1 MWLVKGI
8 SSASQITNNI
18 MFETLT
24 ERLQA
29 AFKKLRGKGK
39 LSEADVTEALRE
51 VRMALLEADVSLKV
65 VKEFTAAVKEKA
77 VGAEVLE
84 SLTPAQ
90 SVIRIVRDEMNLLV
104 GGPAKLQKS
113 SKSPTIYMIVGL
125 QGSGKTTTCGKLA
138 LFLKDSGEEPV
149 LAACD
154 IYRPAAI
161 KQLQVLGKELEVPVF
176 SLGDKSDPVQIAK
189 GAVQLA
195 ESSKKNAVIL
205 DTAGRLHIDAQ
216 MMVELKQLKAVLAPT
231 EILLVADAMTG
242 QDAVKIAEQFHQD
255 LALTGIILTKMDGD
269 ARGGAALSIRSVTGC
284 PVKFVGVG
292 EKLKAL
298 ELFYPDRM
306 ISRILGMG
314 DVLTLIEK
322 VEQEIDE
329 KKAKELEEK
338 LKKAEFDLG
347 DYLEQLQQIKKMGS
361 LTDLLAMLPGN
372 IFPGLNLQK
381 QLKEA
386 KPDERQIF
394 KIEAVIRS
402 MTKEER
408 KKPELLNASRKK
420 RIALGSGT
428 QVSDVNQ
435 VLKHYDMMKKMMRQ
449 FSSIQKQG
457 GKKLL
462 RLPFLG

>member
-1 MWLVKGI
+1 
-8 SSASQITNNI
+8 
-18 MFETLT
+18 MFETLA
-24 ERLQA
+24 ERLQS

-51 VRMALLEADVSLKV
+51 VRMALLEADVALKV
-65 VKEFTAAVKEKA
+65 VKDFTAAVKEKA

-90 SVIRIVRDEMNLLV
+90 SVIRIVRDEMNHIL
-104 GGPAKLQKS
+104 GEAAKLQKS
-113 SKSPTIYMIVGL
+113 QKSPTIYMIVGL

-138 LFLKDSGEEPV
+138 LSLKEGGEDPM

-161 KQLQVLGKELEVPVF
+161 KQLQVLGKELDVPVF

-195 ESSKKNAVIL
+195 ESSRKNIVIL
-205 DTAGRLHIDAQ
+205 DTAGRLHIDEN
-216 MMVELKQLKAVLAPT
+216 MMSELKRLKAALNPT

-242 QDAVKIAEQFHQD
+242 QDAVKIAERFHQD
-255 LALTGIILTKMDGD
+255 LTLTGIILTKMDGD
-269 ARGGAALSIRSVTGC
+269 ARGGAVLSIRAVTGC

-298 ELFYPDRM
+298 EPFYPDRM
-306 ISRILGMG
+306 VSRILGMG

-329 KKAKELEEK
+329 KKARELEEK
-338 LKKAEFDLG
+338 LKKAEFDLD
-347 DYLEQLQQIKKMGS
+347 DYLDQLQQIKKMGS
-361 LTDLLAMLPGN
+361 LTDLLSMLPGN
-372 IFPGLNLQK
+372 MFPGLNLQK
-381 QLKEA
+381 QLKEV
-386 KPDERQIF
+386 KPDDKQIF

-408 KKPELLNASRKK
+408 KNPEILNASRKK
-420 RIALGSGT
+420 RVARGSGT
-428 QVSDVNQ
+428 EVSDVNQ
-435 VLKHYDMMKKMMRQ
+435 VLKHFDMMKKMMKQ
-449 FSSIQKQG
+449 FSSAQKQG

>member
-1 MWLVKGI
+1 
-8 SSASQITNNI
+8 
-18 MFETLT
+18 MFETLA
-24 ERLQA
+24 ERLQS

-51 VRMALLEADVSLKV
+51 VRMALLEADVALKV
-65 VKEFTAAVKEKA
+65 VKDFTAAVKEKA

-90 SVIRIVRDEMNLLV
+90 SVIRIVRDEMNHIL
-104 GGPAKLQKS
+104 GEAAKLQKS
-113 SKSPTIYMIVGL
+113 QKSPTIYMIVGL

-138 LFLKDSGEEPV
+138 LSLKEGGEDPM

-161 KQLQVLGKELEVPVF
+161 KQLQVLGKELDDPVF

-195 ESSKKNAVIL
+195 ESSRKNIVIL
-205 DTAGRLHIDAQ
+205 DTAGRLHIDEN
-216 MMVELKQLKAVLAPT
+216 MMSELKRLKAALNPT

-242 QDAVKIAEQFHQD
+242 QDAVKIAERFHQD
-255 LALTGIILTKMDGD
+255 LTLTGIILTKMDGD
-269 ARGGAALSIRSVTGC
+269 ARGGAVLSIRAVTGC

-298 ELFYPDRM
+298 EPFYPDRM
-306 ISRILGMG
+306 VSRILGMG

-329 KKAKELEEK
+329 KKARELEEK
-338 LKKAEFDLG
+338 LKKAEFDLD
-347 DYLEQLQQIKKMGS
+347 DYLDQLQQIKKMGS
-361 LTDLLAMLPGN
+361 LTDLLSMLPGN
-372 IFPGLNLQK
+372 MFPGLNLQK
-381 QLKEA
+381 QLKEV
-386 KPDERQIF
+386 KPDDKQIF

-408 KKPELLNASRKK
+408 KNPEILNASRKK
-420 RIALGSGT
+420 RVARGSGT
-428 QVSDVNQ
+428 EVSDVNQ
-435 VLKHYDMMKKMMRQ
+435 VLKHFDMMKKMMKQ
-449 FSSIQKQG
+449 FSSAQKQG

>member
-1 MWLVKGI
+1 
-8 SSASQITNNI
+8 

-24 ERLQA
+24 ERLQS

-39 LSEADVTEALRE
+39 LSDADVTEALRE
-51 VRMALLEADVSLKV
+51 VRMALLEADVALKV
-65 VKEFTAAVKEKA
+65 VKDFTAAVKEKA

-90 SVIRIVRDEMNLLV
+90 SVIRIVRDEMNHIL
-104 GGPAKLQKS
+104 GEAAKLQKS
-113 SKSPTIYMIVGL
+113 QKSPTIYMIVGL

-138 LFLKDSGEEPV
+138 LSLKEGGEDPM

-161 KQLQVLGKELEVPVF
+161 KQLQVLGKELDVPVF

-195 ESSKKNAVIL
+195 ESSRKNIVIL
-205 DTAGRLHIDAQ
+205 DTAGRLHIDEN
-216 MMVELKQLKAVLAPT
+216 MMSELKRLKAALNPT

-242 QDAVKIAEQFHQD
+242 QDAVKIAERFHQD
-255 LALTGIILTKMDGD
+255 LTLTGIILTKMDGD
-269 ARGGAALSIRSVTGC
+269 ARGGAVLSIRAVTGC

-298 ELFYPDRM
+298 EPFYPDRM
-306 ISRILGMG
+306 VSRILGMG

-329 KKAKELEEK
+329 KKARELEEK
-338 LKKAEFDLG
+338 LKKAEFDLD
-347 DYLEQLQQIKKMGS
+347 DYLDQLQQIKKMGS
-361 LTDLLAMLPGN
+361 LTDLLSMLPGN
-372 IFPGLNLQK
+372 MFPGLNLQK
-381 QLKEA
+381 QLKEV
-386 KPDERQIF
+386 KPDDKQIF

-408 KKPELLNASRKK
+408 KNPEILNASRKK
-420 RIALGSGT
+420 RVARGSGT
-428 QVSDVNQ
+428 EVSDVNQ
-435 VLKHYDMMKKMMRQ
+435 VLKHFDMMKKMMKQ
-449 FSSIQKQG
+449 FSSVQKQG

>member
-1 MWLVKGI
+1 
-8 SSASQITNNI
+8 
-18 MFETLT
+18 MFETLA
-24 ERLQA
+24 ERLQS

-39 LSEADVTEALRE
+39 LSDGDVTEALRE
-51 VRMALLEADVSLKV
+51 VRMALLEADVALKV
-65 VKEFTAAVKEKA
+65 VKDFTAAAKEKA

-90 SVIRIVRDEMNLLV
+90 SVIRIVRDEMNHIL
-104 GGPAKLQKS
+104 GEAAKLQKS
-113 SKSPTIYMIVGL
+113 QKSPTIYMIVGL

-138 LFLKDSGEEPV
+138 LSLKEGGEDPM

-161 KQLQVLGKELEVPVF
+161 KQLQVLGKELDVPVF

-195 ESSKKNAVIL
+195 ESSRKNIVIL
-205 DTAGRLHIDAQ
+205 DTAGRLHIDEN
-216 MMVELKQLKAVLAPT
+216 MMSELKRLKTALNPT

-242 QDAVKIAEQFHQD
+242 QDAVKIAERFHQD
-255 LALTGIILTKMDGD
+255 LTLTGIILTKMDGD
-269 ARGGAALSIRSVTGC
+269 ARGGAVLSIRAVTGC

-298 ELFYPDRM
+298 EPFYPDRM
-306 ISRILGMG
+306 VSRILGMG

-329 KKAKELEEK
+329 KKARELEEK
-338 LKKAEFDLG
+338 LKKAEFDLD
-347 DYLEQLQQIKKMGS
+347 DYLDQLQQIKKMGS
-361 LTDLLAMLPGN
+361 LTDLLSMLPGN
-372 IFPGLNLQK
+372 MFPGLNLQK
-381 QLKEA
+381 QLKEV
-386 KPDERQIF
+386 KPDDKQIF

-408 KKPELLNASRKK
+408 KKPEILNASRKK
-420 RIALGSGT
+420 RVARGSGT
-428 QVSDVNQ
+428 EVSDVNQ
-435 VLKHYDMMKKMMRQ
+435 VLKHFDMMKKMMKQ
-449 FSSIQKQG
+449 FSSVQKQG

>member
-1 MWLVKGI
+1 
-8 SSASQITNNI
+8 

-24 ERLQA
+24 ERLQS

-39 LSEADVTEALRE
+39 LSDADVTEALRE

-90 SVIRIVRDEMNLLV
+90 SVIRIVRDEMNHII
-104 GGPAKLQKS
+104 GEAAKLQKS
-113 SKSPTIYMIVGL
+113 QKPPTIYMLVGL

-138 LFLKDSGEEPV
+138 LSLKESGEDSV

-161 KQLQVLGKELEVPVF
+161 KQLQVLGKELDVPVF

-195 ESSKKNAVIL
+195 ESSRKNIVIL
-205 DTAGRLHIDAQ
+205 DTAGRLHIDEN
-216 MMVELKQLKAVLAPT
+216 MMSELKRLKAALNPT

-242 QDAVKIAEQFHQD
+242 QDAVKIAERFHQD
-255 LALTGIILTKMDGD
+255 LVLTGIILTKMDGD
-269 ARGGAALSIRSVTGC
+269 ARGGAALSIRAVTGC

-298 ELFYPDRM
+298 EPFYPDRM
-306 ISRILGMG
+306 VSRILGMG

-329 KKAKELEEK
+329 KKARELEEK
-338 LKKAEFDLG
+338 LKKAEFDLD
-347 DYLEQLQQIKKMGS
+347 DYLDQLQQIKKMGS
-361 LTDLLAMLPGN
+361 LTDLISMLPGN

-381 QLKEA
+381 QLKEV
-386 KPDERQIF
+386 KPDDKQIF

-408 KKPELLNASRKK
+408 KNPEILNASRKK
-420 RIALGSGT
+420 RIARGSGT
-428 QVSDVNQ
+428 EVSDVNQ
-435 VLKHYDMMKKMMRQ
+435 VLKHFDMMKKMMKQ
-449 FSSIQKQG
+449 FSSVQKQG

>member
-1 MWLVKGI
+1 M
-8 SSASQITNNI
+8 

-24 ERLQA
+24 ERLQS

-39 LSEADVTEALRE
+39 LSDADVTEALRE
-51 VRMALLEADVSLKV
+51 VRMALLEADVALKV
-65 VKEFTAAVKEKA
+65 VKDFTAAVKEKA

-90 SVIRIVRDEMNLLV
+90 SVIRIVRDEMNHIL
-104 GGPAKLQKS
+104 GEAAKLQKS
-113 SKSPTIYMIVGL
+113 QKSPTIYMIVGL

-138 LFLKDSGEEPV
+138 LSLKEGGEDPM

-161 KQLQVLGKELEVPVF
+161 KQLQVLGKELDVPVF

-195 ESSKKNAVIL
+195 ESSRKNIVIL
-205 DTAGRLHIDAQ
+205 DTAGRLHIDEN
-216 MMVELKQLKAVLAPT
+216 MMSELKRLKAALNPT

-242 QDAVKIAEQFHQD
+242 QDAVKIAERFHQD
-255 LALTGIILTKMDGD
+255 LTLTGIILTKMDGD
-269 ARGGAALSIRSVTGC
+269 ARGGAVLSIRAVTGC

-298 ELFYPDRM
+298 EPFYPDRM
-306 ISRILGMG
+306 VSRILGMG

-329 KKAKELEEK
+329 KKARELEEK
-338 LKKAEFDLG
+338 LKKAEFDLD
-347 DYLEQLQQIKKMGS
+347 DYLDQLQQIKKMGS
-361 LTDLLAMLPGN
+361 LTDLLSMLPGN
-372 IFPGLNLQK
+372 MFPGLNLQK
-381 QLKEA
+381 QLKEV
-386 KPDERQIF
+386 KPDDKQIF

-408 KKPELLNASRKK
+408 KNPEILNASRKK
-420 RIALGSGT
+420 RVARGSGT
-428 QVSDVNQ
+428 EVSDVNQ
-435 VLKHYDMMKKMMRQ
+435 VLKHFDMMKKMMKQ
-449 FSSIQKQG
+449 FSSVQKQG

>member
-1 MWLVKGI
+1 
-8 SSASQITNNI
+8 
-18 MFETLT
+18 MFETLA
-24 ERLQA
+24 ERLQS

-39 LSEADVTEALRE
+39 LSDADVTEALRE
-51 VRMALLEADVSLKV
+51 VRMALLEADVALKV
-65 VKEFTAAVKEKA
+65 VKDFTAAVKEKA

-90 SVIRIVRDEMNLLV
+90 SVIRIVRDEMNHIL
-104 GGPAKLQKS
+104 GEAAKLQKS
-113 SKSPTIYMIVGL
+113 QKSPTIYMIVGL

-138 LFLKDSGEEPV
+138 LSLKEGGEDPM

-161 KQLQVLGKELEVPVF
+161 KQLQVLGKELDVPVF

-195 ESSKKNAVIL
+195 ESSRKNIVIL
-205 DTAGRLHIDAQ
+205 DTAGRLHIDEN
-216 MMVELKQLKAVLAPT
+216 MMSELKRLKAALNPT

-242 QDAVKIAEQFHQD
+242 QDAVKIAERFHQD
-255 LALTGIILTKMDGD
+255 LTLTGIILTKMDGD
-269 ARGGAALSIRSVTGC
+269 ARGGAVLSIRAVTGC

-298 ELFYPDRM
+298 EPFYPDRM
-306 ISRILGMG
+306 VSRILGMG

-329 KKAKELEEK
+329 KKARELEEK
-338 LKKAEFDLG
+338 LKKAEFDLD
-347 DYLEQLQQIKKMGS
+347 DYLDQLQQIKKMGS
-361 LTDLLAMLPGN
+361 LTDLLSMLPGN
-372 IFPGLNLQK
+372 MFPGLNLQK
-381 QLKEA
+381 QLKEV
-386 KPDERQIF
+386 KPDDKQIF

-408 KKPELLNASRKK
+408 KNPEILNASRKK
-420 RIALGSGT
+420 RVARGSGT
-428 QVSDVNQ
+428 EVSDVNQ
-435 VLKHYDMMKKMMRQ
+435 VLKHFDMMKKMMKQ
-449 FSSIQKQG
+449 FSSAQKQG

>member
-1 MWLVKGI
+1 
-8 SSASQITNNI
+8 

-24 ERLQA
+24 ERLQS

-51 VRMALLEADVSLKV
+51 VRMALLEADVALKV
-65 VKEFTAAVKEKA
+65 VKDFTAAVKEKA

-90 SVIRIVRDEMNLLV
+90 SVIRIVRDEMNHIL
-104 GGPAKLQKS
+104 GEAAKLQKS
-113 SKSPTIYMIVGL
+113 QKSPTIYMIVGL

-138 LFLKDSGEEPV
+138 LSLKEGGEDPM

-161 KQLQVLGKELEVPVF
+161 KQLQVLGKELDVPVF

-195 ESSKKNAVIL
+195 ESSRKNIVIL
-205 DTAGRLHIDAQ
+205 DTAGRLHIDEN
-216 MMVELKQLKAVLAPT
+216 MMSELKRLKAALNPT

-242 QDAVKIAEQFHQD
+242 QDAVKIAERFHQD
-255 LALTGIILTKMDGD
+255 LTLTGIILTKMDGD
-269 ARGGAALSIRSVTGC
+269 ARGGAVLSIRAVTGC

-298 ELFYPDRM
+298 EPFYPDRM
-306 ISRILGMG
+306 VSRILGMG

-329 KKAKELEEK
+329 KKARELEEK
-338 LKKAEFDLG
+338 LKKAEFDLD
-347 DYLEQLQQIKKMGS
+347 DYLDQLQQIKKMGS
-361 LTDLLAMLPGN
+361 LTDLLSMLPGN
-372 IFPGLNLQK
+372 MFPGLNLQK
-381 QLKEA
+381 QLKEV
-386 KPDERQIF
+386 KPDDKQIF

-408 KKPELLNASRKK
+408 KNPEILNASRKK
-420 RIALGSGT
+420 RVARGSGT
-428 QVSDVNQ
+428 EVSDVNQ
-435 VLKHYDMMKKMMRQ
+435 VLKHFDMMKKMMKQ
-449 FSSIQKQG
+449 FSSAQKQG

>member
-1 MWLVKGI
+1 
-8 SSASQITNNI
+8 
-18 MFETLT
+18 MFETLA
-24 ERLQA
+24 ERLQS

-39 LSEADVTEALRE
+39 LSDGDVTEALRE
-51 VRMALLEADVSLKV
+51 VRMALLEADVALKV
-65 VKEFTAAVKEKA
+65 VKDFTAAVKEKA

-90 SVIRIVRDEMNLLV
+90 SVIRIVRDEMNHIL
-104 GGPAKLQKS
+104 GEAAKLQKS
-113 SKSPTIYMIVGL
+113 QKSPTIYMIVGL

-138 LFLKDSGEEPV
+138 LSLKEGGEDPM

-161 KQLQVLGKELEVPVF
+161 KQLQVLGKELDVPVF

-195 ESSKKNAVIL
+195 ESSRKNIVIL
-205 DTAGRLHIDAQ
+205 DTAGRLHIDEN
-216 MMVELKQLKAVLAPT
+216 MMSELKRLKAALNPT

-242 QDAVKIAEQFHQD
+242 QDAVKIAERFHQD
-255 LALTGIILTKMDGD
+255 LTLTGIILTKMDGD
-269 ARGGAALSIRSVTGC
+269 ARGGAVLSIRAVTGC

-298 ELFYPDRM
+298 EPFYPDRM
-306 ISRILGMG
+306 VSRILGMG

-329 KKAKELEEK
+329 KKARELEEK
-338 LKKAEFDLG
+338 LKKAEFDLD
-347 DYLEQLQQIKKMGS
+347 DYLDQLQQIKKMGS
-361 LTDLLAMLPGN
+361 LTDLLSMLPGN
-372 IFPGLNLQK
+372 MFPGLNLQK
-381 QLKEA
+381 QLKEV
-386 KPDERQIF
+386 KPDDKQIF

-408 KKPELLNASRKK
+408 KNPEILNASRKK
-420 RIALGSGT
+420 RVARGSGT
-428 QVSDVNQ
+428 EVSDVNQ
-435 VLKHYDMMKKMMRQ
+435 VLKHFDMMKKMMKQ
-449 FSSIQKQG
+449 FSSAQKQG